1 VKAFPFQFCSAL
13 TFILAGMFH
22 LLAATAA
29 EVATAVAAAV
39 AMAIVVVVA
48 TATAAEVEV
57 ATEIVVAG
65 VVAMATEEAAAA
77 GTATVEVEAAAAAGT
92 ATVEAGV
99 AAADRTDTNHR
110 REGEV
115 VAIGTSLR
123 ERGKHTLFH
132 RHNMSVQ
139 LLPDVKIMGGKS
151 RLSGSGAV

>member
-1 VKAFPFQFCSAL
+1 
-13 TFILAGMFH
+13 MFH

-65 VVAMATEEAAAA
+65 VVAMATGE
-77 GTATVEVEAAAAAGT
+77 AAAAGT

-110 REGEV
+110 REGVV

-123 ERGKHTLFH
+123 ERGKHAVFH
-132 RHNMSVQ
+132 RHNMSLQ